1 MRTQRAL
8 VGVINYCRRHAW
20 TVVLISAALAALAL
34 GYAAGHLGLSSET
47 ERLFAADLAWRQRAA
62 AFKSEFPQFQN
73 LLVAVI
79 DAREPEAADFTADQL
94 TTALAAD
101 RTHFESV
108 RRPDGLPFFRTEGLL
123 FLDASKLEAT
133 LDRIIDAQPFL
144 GELAKDMSARGLF
157 AALSLVAAGT
167 EQQRAEFEEANRT
180 ALLAFHNA
188 IAASLAGDPHP
199 LSWARLLAGDI
210 AEGAGP
216 YKFVLAQPRLD
227 HAQLEPGGA
236 ASRAMRSAASQ
247 LEFVKS
253 GDARVRITG
262 SVALADEEFSSPK
275 ASLRE

>member
-34 GYAAGHLGLSSET
+34 GYASGHLGLSSET
-47 ERLFAADLAWRQRAA
+47 DRLFAADLAWRQRAA

-94 TTALAAD
+94 TTASAAD
-101 RTHFESV
+101 RTHFEAV

-133 LDRIIDAQPFL
+133 LDRIIDSQPFL

-180 ALLAFHNA
+180 ALLAFH
-188 IAASLAGDPHP
+188 
-199 LSWARLLAGDI
+199 
-210 AEGAGP
+210 
-216 YKFVLAQPRLD
+216 
-227 HAQLEPGGA
+227 
-236 ASRAMRSAASQ
+236 
-247 LEFVKS
+247 
-253 GDARVRITG
+253 
-262 SVALADEEFSSPK
+262 K
-275 ASLRE
+275 ASAHQPVSTIVGWRGNRPDLG